1 MQRGFA
7 KGPDF
12 SGLLVLLAI
21 AGAIGYAIYA
31 YEGPL
36 WQKLLIAPGM
46 LLTLAAGGLVAALA
60 IGGLAWILM
69 FFVKQRGKARLDT
82 LLRLERDP
90 DPAGA
95 AARAQSLCESFGI
108 TESDLFRD
116 DPALCR
122 RFADAARR
130 DGPLRSCYLRALMDN
145 APWSSEVESALFDG
159 REAVAPRDRWLWLY
173 WFRTAPPQDDP
184 AASDR
189 LAEALEHAL
198 AGGNDYGRRSHWADC
213 LARVRD
219 SERWRRL
226 AQRHRGDLEALAAER
241 GARLTPRERQG
252 LEWLLGEAGG
262 RE

>member
-1 MQRGFA
+1 MQKGFS

-12 SGLLVLLAI
+12 SGLLVMLAI

-60 IGGLAWILM
+60 IGGLAWIFM
-69 FFVKQRGKARLDT
+69 FVVKQRGRARLNT
-82 LLRLERDP
+82 LLLLERDP

-95 AARAQSLCESFGI
+95 AARAHSLCESFGM
-108 TESDLFRD
+108 TESDLFRN

-130 DGPLRSCYLRALMDN
+130 DGPLRPCYLRALMDN
-145 APWSSEVESALFDG
+145 APWSGEAESALFDG
-159 REAVAPRDRWLWLY
+159 REAVAPRDRWRWLY
-173 WFRTAPPQDDP
+173 WFRKKLPEDDP
-184 AASDR
+184 AVSDR
-189 LAEALEHAL
+189 LADALEHAL
-198 AGGNDYGRRSHWADC
+198 AGGNDYDRRGNWADC

-226 AQRHRGDLEALAAER
+226 AQRYRGDLDALAAER
-241 GARLTPRERQG
+241 GERLSPRERQG
-252 LEWLLGEAGG
+252 LAWLLGKAGS